1 MKNQKK
7 SRHNIRSWWHSF
19 ETGALFLVALGFL
32 SAGMLVLWASFI
44 KLPDFNN
51 FTDRKVA
58 ESTKIYDRTGEVLL
72 YDVHEN
78 IKRTLVPFES
88 IPTVL
93 KNATIAA
100 EDAGF
105 YQHRGIEPK
114 SILRAVLVNL
124 RLMQGV
130 VGQGGSTITQQV
142 IKKTLLTDEKRITRK
157 VKEIILSF
165 KLYIFPSTRT
175 SKKPEL

>member
-1 MKNQKK
+1 MKHQKK
-7 SRHNIRSWWHSF
+7 SIRKIHSWLKSL
-19 ETGALFLVALGFL
+19 ETGALFVIALGFL

-51 FTDRKVA
+51 FTDRKVS

-100 EDAGF
+100 ED
-105 YQHRGIEPK
+105 
-114 SILRAVLVNL
+114 
-124 RLMQGV
+124 
-130 VGQGGSTITQQV
+130 
-142 IKKTLLTDEKRITRK
+142 
-157 VKEIILSF
+157 
-165 KLYIFPSTRT
+165 
-175 SKKPEL
+175 